1 MIAVAVPMWV
11 MEILLL
17 RFEGAIIVIELFEL
31 LKKES
36 WMEMFSCPENG
47 EEGKDWGIYPFELLG
62 GRILELEIEVMI
74 INSPENS

>member
-1 MIAVAVPMWV
+1 
-11 MEILLL
+11 
-17 RFEGAIIVIELFEL
+17 
-31 LKKES
+31 
-36 WMEMFSCPENG
+36 MEMFSCPENG